1 MTLVTDCIAFCKI
14 DESQL
19 FLLVACCVC
28 AHYQGSSCMALRPT
42 ACRYGQ
48 RVGQETVKTLRTCLT
63 QIYQREGIR
72 GFYKG
77 ALPSLIK
84 AAPSAAVTFA
94 TYEFVVAYLA
104 TLMHE
109 HSNQAQERRR
119 P

>member
-1 MTLVTDCIAFCKI
+1 MLCLRLISD
-14 DESQL
+14 
-19 FLLVACCVC
+19 
-28 AHYQGSSCMALRPT
+28 GSCMTMSST

-48 RVGQETVKTLRTCLT
+48 RVGHETVKTLRTCLA
-63 QIYQREGIR
+63 QIYQREGIH

-109 HSNQAQERRR
+109 QSDQAQERRR

>member
-1 MTLVTDCIAFCKI
+1 MPT
-14 DESQL
+14 
-19 FLLVACCVC
+19 C
-28 AHYQGSSCMALRPT
+28 AT

-48 RVGQETVKTLRTCLT
+48 RVGHETVKTLRTCLA
-63 QIYQREGIR
+63 QIYQREGIH

-109 HSNQAQERRR
+109 QSDQAQERRR